1 MGFTIIIDGPNFI
14 NDLHRHGKDK
24 NYILNIFSFPSFHGI
39 IQQKLRE
46 EGLASH
52 PFYGTQF
59 ICSNKDQ
66 IGEFREEEKTQL
78 LTKLM
83 REKGVHVK
91 EVNLSSTESR
101 EKAVDITVFSKMLE
115 VGDSEHWKHVVL
127 IASDKDYVP
136 AIEALTNKGIH
147 VILIGFDDGNFPIS
161 LINQCYLFLDLGWI
175 ITEMETQ
182 LQQPSND

>member
-14 NDLHRHGKDK
+14 NDLHRHKKDK
-24 NYILNIFSFPSFHGI
+24 NYILNTFSFPIFHTI
-39 IQQKLRE
+39 IQQKLKD

-52 PFYGTQF
+52 PFFGTQF

-66 IGEFREEEKTQL
+66 IGAFREEEKNQL

-91 EVNLSSTESR
+91 EINLSSKDSQ
-101 EKAVDITVFSKMLE
+101 EKAVDISVFAKMLE
-115 VGDSEHWKHVVL
+115 VGDGEHWKHVVL

-147 VILIGFDDGNFPIS
+147 VVLIGFDDGDFPIE
-161 LINQCYLFLDLGWI
+161 LINQCFLFIDLGWI
-175 ITEMETQ
+175 ITEMEAQ
-182 LQQPSND
+182 LLPANID